1 MLTIAKQSLTLISL
15 AAILQPGNQLNESKT
30 MTTLY
35 TKTDLAHAKACMTT
49 AQREFAKVPSASN
62 WAKVTS
68 RMEQYQTI
76 WARLLEEK
84 ESIKLW
90 QVA

>member
-1 MLTIAKQSLTLISL
+1 MCVGAKVPTKSNPINYQ
-15 AAILQPGNQLNESKT
+15 ESN

-49 AQREFAKVPSASN
+49 AQREFAKVPSATN

-90 QVA
+90 QIA

>member
-1 MLTIAKQSLTLISL
+1 MCVGAKVPTKST
-15 AAILQPGNQLNESKT
+15 NLNESKT

-49 AQREFAKVPSASN
+49 AQREFAKVPSATN
-62 WAKVTS
+62 WSKVTT

-90 QVA
+90 EIA